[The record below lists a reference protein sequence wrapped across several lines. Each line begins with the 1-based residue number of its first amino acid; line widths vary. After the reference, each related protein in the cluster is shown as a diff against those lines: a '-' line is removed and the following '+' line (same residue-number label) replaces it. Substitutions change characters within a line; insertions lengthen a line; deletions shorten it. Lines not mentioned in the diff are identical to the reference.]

1 MRTVPLTA
9 TPATGTEAFEPL
21 LGPLVTIEPL
31 PARGAVHHAAGDPS
45 RTGTVWKSLRGQG
58 ADEGGEGDRLMN
70 LRHFAVLGLQTRLR
84 CLVSEHVDVSNLAL
98 RLFLSPHTDHAYV
111 DGPLYRRMAAAAA
124 EVLGVPEEFPVFI
137 DVRRECLVIDTSR
150 GFEGG
155 GAQVTAATVHGVAAL
170 CESRRFAAYL
180 QERPQL
186 LGTGRAAQHVAC
198 GLVLQASARCVLR
211 AALQEP
217 GLQVSQLA
225 RQLARQAGAD
235 VVARALLAGA
245 VAETRTTVE
254 VFLRLWRER
263 RPVATH
269 AAGAQGRPEPARMD
283 HPDRLALEP
292 GMS

>member
-1 MRTVPLTA
+1 MRTVPPTA
-9 TPATGTEAFEPL
+9 TPPTTEAFEPL

-31 PARGAVHHAAGDPS
+31 PARGATHAAADLA
-45 RTGTVWKSLRGQG
+45 RTGRVWKSLRGPG

-84 CLVSEHVDVSNLAL
+84 SLVPGSVDDVSNLAL
-98 RLFLSPHTDHAYV
+98 RLFLSPQTDHAYV
-111 DGPLYRRMAAAAA
+111 DGPLFQRMAAATAD
-124 EVLGVPEEFPVFI
+124 VLGVPDEFPVFI
-137 DVRRECLVIDTSR
+137 DARRECLVIDTSR

-155 GAQVTAATVHGVAAL
+155 GVQVAAATVHGVAAL

-180 QERPQL
+180 QQRPHL
-186 LGTGRAAQHVAC
+186 LGTDRAAQHVAC

-211 AALQEP
+211 VALQEP
-217 GLQVSQLA
+217 GLQASQLA

-254 VFLRLWRER
+254 VFLRLWQER
-263 RPVATH
+263 RPT
-269 AAGAQGRPEPARMD
+269 AARAASAQGRSQQANLHHPE
-283 HPDRLALEP
+283 RLALEP
-292 GMS
+292 DMS